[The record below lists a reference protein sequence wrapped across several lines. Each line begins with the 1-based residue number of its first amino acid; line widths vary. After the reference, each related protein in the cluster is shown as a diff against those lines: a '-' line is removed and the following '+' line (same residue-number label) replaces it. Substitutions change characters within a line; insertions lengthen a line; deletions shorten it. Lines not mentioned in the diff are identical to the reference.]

1 MRKVFKALLCIMI
14 CASFL
19 TSLPIAKASYS
30 ETDIEFEIDAETAPA
45 YAAATYLD
53 GDVNGDGTVSTDD
66 AILTLKISMNLIA
79 YTSEEKKRA
88 DMDGDGVISTEDAR
102 LVLLAVMNPMT
113 DEEYVEYLIN
123 LGFPKSYTDALLKLH
138 KQYPRWKFEP
148 FITGLTWTAAVNG
161 ERTPHNKQLIENNV
175 QDSYKCSCSSCKGV
189 IQEAGVWVSA
199 SQTAVEYYLD
209 PRNFLNEQYIFQFES
224 TAFNEAQSIG
234 AIETILKDTWMY
246 DSYITYLDAQ
256 GNTCTYLENE
266 QPLKY
271 SEAILRAAKEN
282 NMSAYYLASKI
293 VQEVGSVSSSNAG
306 GSKGTCSPYNGIYN
320 YYNIGANT
328 GAMDGLAWAN
338 GYMKTSM
345 DANMYEAASTSNK
358 LCTVP
363 SGTSLY
369 YAGESGGF
377 YKVTATVSGKSY
389 TGYIAKSTVSAK
401 TTYGRPWDNPY
412 KSIYYGAQYIYESF
426 SKYQFTGYLQKF
438 NVNANS
444 GELYYHEYMANV
456 RAAAFES
463 YHTYK
468 AYSDCGIMEMEKV
481 FSIPVF
487 INMPGGNLTALERFQ
502 STAPIAQFDS
512 STAGSVTIGW
522 GAVEDAQGYQVY
534 KVENGTATF
543 IKAVTTTSY
552 TDTTVTSGKSATY
565 KVRAYQKQAD
575 GTYVY
580 SQFSPE
586 ISVVASP
593 GAPTGLKVTT
603 YTSNSVSLSWS
614 AVSCD
619 GYNVYRTDSISGSYA
634 LVGTVTTTSFTDK
647 NLLSGVK
654 YTYKIKAYHDSDGNI
669 STSDYSSTVSATTSG
684 TAVTKIGTVKVSD
697 ALNIRDAASTSSNII
712 TTLSNGHKV
721 YIVETL
727 SGWYKVTFIS
737 NGAVY
742 TGYASADYLTVSEI
756 ASSCPYAEPTATV
769 RQGDSGDSVKWVQWH
784 LAQLGYLSTSGV
796 DGSFG
801 SGTLSAVKQ
810 FQSDNGLTVDGLV
823 GSGTRSALKKAYGG

>member
-1 MRKVFKALLCIMI
+1 MRSFIRALICIMI

-19 TSLPIAKASYS
+19 TALPYAEATYS
-30 ETDIEFEIDAETAPA
+30 AEAAT

-53 GDVNGDGTVSTDD
+53 GDVNGDGIVSTDD
-66 AILTLKISMNLIA
+66 AILTLKISMGLVSYSA
-79 YTSEEKKRA
+79 HEEERA
-88 DMDGDGVISTEDAR
+88 DMDSDGVISTEDAR
-102 LVLLAVMNPMT
+102 LVLLAAMNPMT

-123 LGFPKSYTDALLKLH
+123 QGFPKSYTDSLLKLH
-138 KQYPRWKFEP
+138 KKYPRWKFEP
-148 FITGLTWTAAVNG
+148 FVTGLTWSAAVTG
-161 ERTPHNKQLIENNV
+161 ERTPHKKQLIENNV

-189 IQEAGVWVSA
+189 IQEAGNWVSA
-199 SQTAVEYYLD
+199 SQTAVEYYMD

-224 TAFNEAQSIG
+224 TEYNSAQAIG
-234 AIETILKDTWMY
+234 AIETIISSTWMHN
-246 DSYITYLDAQ
+246 SYITYLDAQ
-256 GNTCTYLENE
+256 GNTVTYLENE

-293 VQEVGSVSSSNAG
+293 VQEVGSTTASSAG
-306 GSKGTCSPYNGIYN
+306 GSQGNCAPYNGIYN
-320 YYNIGANT
+320 YYNIGAYT
-328 GAMDGLAWAN
+328 GAMDGLDWAN
-338 GYMKTSM
+338 GNMKTAT
-345 DANMYEAASTSNK
+345 DAYLYQTATTANK

-363 SGTSLY
+363 SGTALY
-369 YAGESGGF
+369 YCGEENGF

-389 TGYIAKSTVSAK
+389 TGYVAKSTVSAK

-456 RAAAFES
+456 RAAASES

-468 AYSDCGIMEMEKV
+468 AYSECGIMEMEKV

-502 STAPIAQFDS
+502 SIAPIAQFDS

-522 GAVEDAQGYQVY
+522 GAIEDAQGYQVY
-534 KVENGTATF
+534 KVVNGTDTF
-543 IKAVTTTSY
+543 LKAVTTTSY
-552 TDTTVTSGKSATY
+552 TDTTVSSGQSASY
-565 KVRAYQKQAD
+565 KVRAYQKLSD

-593 GAPTGLKVTT
+593 GAPTGLKVTSKT
-603 YTSNSVSLSWS
+603 ENTVSLSWT

-619 GYNVYRTDSISGSYA
+619 GYNIYRTDSISGSYA
-634 LVGTVTTTSFTDK
+634 LVGTVSANSYTDK

-654 YTYKIKAYHDSDGNI
+654 YTYKIKAYHHSDGNI

-684 TAVTKIGTVKVSD
+684 TAVSKIGTVKVND
-697 ALNIRDAASTSSNII
+697 ALNIRDSASTNGNVI
-712 TTLSNGHKV
+712 TTLPNGHKV
-721 YIVETL
+721 YVIETI

-737 NGAVY
+737 NSAVY
-742 TGYASADYLTVSEI
+742 TGYASADYLTVSDI
-756 ASSCPYAEPTATV
+756 TSASDCPYTEPTVTV
-769 RQGDSGDSVKWVQWH
+769 RQGDSGNNVKWVQWY

-796 DGSFG
+796 DGDFG
-801 SGTLSAVKQ
+801 SGTLSAVKK
-810 FQSDNGLTVDGLV
+810 FQTDKGLTVDGLV
-823 GSGTRSALKKAYGG
+823 GSGTRAALKKAYGG